1 MKEINPQNI
10 GIFGDKGRLR
20 DDLRVNLWNH
30 TIIINVT
37 SSSLTY
43 SSSFVWM
50 RSVNE
55 PDEVRLDGERHG
67 VTHDISLL
75 SYGLQVLVIHSPCLS
90 LLFMRNGW
98 I

>member
-37 SSSLTY
+37 SYFYLMWWY
-43 SSSFVWM
+43 FF
-50 RSVNE
+50 
-55 PDEVRLDGERHG
+55 L
-67 VTHDISLL
+67 
-75 SYGLQVLVIHSPCLS
+75 
-90 LLFMRNGW
+90 
-98 I
+98 